1 MHAHQNLL
9 ENNKNYQNLV
19 YNFMGTLLCPK
30 RFSEQDDCQK
40 MGCFVF
46 FCLMDLLNVDNTKV
60 AHITVLN

>member
-1 MHAHQNLL
+1 
-9 ENNKNYQNLV
+9 
-19 YNFMGTLLCPK
+19 MGTLLCPK

-40 MGCFVF
+40 MGFVF

>member
-1 MHAHQNLL
+1 
-9 ENNKNYQNLV
+9 
-19 YNFMGTLLCPK
+19 MGTLLCPK

-46 FCLMDLLNVDNTKV
+46 LCLMDLLNVDNTKV